1 MEIRDLG
8 QDTYLIGRRVIKAG
22 EPGQF
27 DLSKQADRDE
37 LVCIAEGAFKTK
49 FDPASY
55 GDLTVL
61 VLIPIKRPVPPQF
74 EHEVPKD
81 AKYIDSQMHFGN
93 LHEEAK
99 EILRKEFPEY
109 ADEI

>member
-37 LVCIAEGAFKTK
+37 LVRIAEGAFKTK
-49 FDPASY
+49 FSPAPY
-55 GDLTVL
+55 GELTVI
-61 VLIPIKRPVPPQF
+61 VPTPIKRPVPPQF
-74 EHEVPKD
+74 EHEVSKT
-81 AKYIDSQMHFGN
+81 AKYIGNCMHFGN
-93 LHEEAK
+93 LHDEAK

-109 ADEI
+109 ADKI